1 MWSYGPTVQRAQ
13 AGNELE
19 RIRWGRT
26 NADIAAEL
34 YVEPST
40 VKTHVAHA
48 LAKLGLP
55 DRVAAVIYA
64 YETGLLTPGKS

>member
-1 MWSYGPTVQRAQ
+1 MEATRQLPAR
-13 AGNELE
+13 E
-19 RIRWGRT
+19 RDVFEVLVRGRS

-34 YVEPST
+34 YVEAST

-55 DRVAAVIYA
+55 DRVSAVIYA
-64 YETGLLTPGKS
+64 YETGLLVPGRS